1 MGVWLKPMESGRLED
16 RRSTEEQQLEI
27 NNKEKLCGGIWGA
40 LITLS
45 GVFALAAGVQA
56 ETGDCRCPNTHPG
69 ERP

>member
-1 MGVWLKPMESGRLED
+1 M
-16 RRSTEEQQLEI
+16 RRYL
-27 NNKEKLCGGIWGA
+27 GA